1 MLIDTL
7 KEINEGRAE
16 SGRGSEAGRE
26 KFASKEGTK
35 GRSVKAKKS
44 RVKVYDTIKD
54 ALNSGAPYGTIF
66 STKAADRLY
75 VISKPTWGAKSRAGG
90 NTRIAKGFTPGSAT
104 PNATW
109 PSVKAHAVRTMIKH
123 GKTKAGRLTKKY
135 GPGRDPDEGK
145 PKGKKLKEAN
155 YPKKSKKLAEILPLL
170 TLIKRKLMEGDAL
183 VPYTGPPARR
193 DQVRTRGTKVALP
206 TGTQWVDRT
215 QTGSKE
221 KDADFTE
228 VKDKV
233 HKGILDTPL
242 ARRSRD
248 NKRGKGPT
256 IIDVKGTVVKKPKLP
271 TVYKKPKPPTVSNK
285 NAPKKTDSPD
295 LPNDGKDRKTPY
307 DYWGGWGAKG
317 RLARSALKRLLPQN
331 LSKHAPVHG
340 LK

>member
-7 KEINEGRAE
+7 KEINEGRSE
-16 SGRGSEAGRE
+16 SGRGSKAGRE

-44 RVKVYDTIKD
+44 RVKVYDTID
-54 ALNSGAPYGTIF
+54 AALHSGAPYGTIF

-109 PSVKAHAVRTMIKH
+109 PSIKSHAVRTMIKH
-123 GKTKAGRLTKKY
+123 GKTKAGRLNTKY

-170 TLIKRKLMEGDAL
+170 TLIKRKLMEGDA
-183 VPYTGPPARR
+183 VARR
-193 DQVRTRGTKVALP
+193 DQVRTRGTQVALP

-233 HKGILDTPL
+233 HKGIPDTPL
-242 ARRSRD
+242 AIRSRD
-248 NKRGKGPT
+248 NKRGKGPK
-256 IIDVKGTVVKKPKLP
+256 IIDVKGTVVNKPKLP
-271 TVYKKPKPPTVSNK
+271 TVYTKPKSSTVDKKPKSSTVDKKPKSSTVSPPPLPDK
-285 NAPKKTDSPD
+285 KKEKRDWSGLPMYARAVKAALRTALPK
-295 LPNDGKDRKTPY
+295 
-307 DYWGGWGAKG
+307 
-317 RLARSALKRLLPQN
+317 
-331 LSKHAPVHG
+331 LSKWHGPVH
-340 LK
+340 K